1 VKRPVS
7 GIITMVIIAV
17 LILALHMAY
26 GQPGRTVERFGS
38 VIGVRPE
45 KVEEYRRLHS
55 QVWPGV
61 LNRLRE
67 CNIRN
72 YSIYLK
78 EIEPGKYYLFS
89 YYEYTGADFARDAA
103 ALATDP
109 EIQAWWKLTD
119 PCQTP
124 VPLRK
129 PGESWAGMDEVF
141 HME

>member
-1 VKRPVS
+1 MRIPVI
-7 GIITMVIIAV
+7 GIIPLVIIATFV
-17 LILALHMAY
+17 LALHIAQS
-26 GQPGRTVERFGS
+26 QPGRIVQRYGS

-45 KVEEYRRLHS
+45 KIDEYRRLHA

-61 LNRLRE
+61 LNRLKE

-78 EIEPGKYYLFS
+78 EIESGKYYLFS
-89 YYEYTGADFARDAA
+89 YYEYFGSDFTRDAA
-103 ALATDP
+103 ALAADP
-109 EIQAWWKLTD
+109 EIRAWWKLTD